1 MFHELA
7 IFLQGPYMRIHSID
21 AVRGLAILGILFMNI
36 TFHQNGYAN
45 YAFFEEPQLSDT
57 VISLFNTLFLDGR
70 FRSLFCLLFG
80 AGLAIQFE
88 ACEKRGQHFLD
99 FSQARLKW
107 LFVFGLLH
115 GVFIFSGDIL
125 LYYSLCAFFI
135 LKHFT
140 LPQDELKKKSIHY
153 LIVGSAIMLVGGL
166 VMAFVFDMGAELPT
180 RPSETFNEEVALWQS
195 GYLTQLGIQASF
207 MLSTVI
213 VAPFTMLWQSMG
225 LMMFGAYLY
234 RAGFF
239 NHGFSSLLFKK
250 LVLVAIVTSIITALP
265 QFLFE
270 QVTLDVIPMFT
281 SIPAIFCAL
290 VYAHLLINIR
300 HTSTWW
306 YQSLINCGKVAF
318 TLYLTQSIALAVLFR
333 IVMPAYFPNFIY
345 SVTLLDLLLVT
356 IAFTAVQVI
365 LANAITKRFNQ
376 GPFEALWRKMY
387 LRSFHKKQKLKQDEI
402 EQLT

>member
-1 MFHELA
+1 
-7 IFLQGPYMRIHSID
+7 MRIYSID

-36 TFHQNGYAN
+36 TFHQNGYGN
-45 YAFFEEPQLSDT
+45 YAFFEQPLLSDT
-57 VISLFNTLFLDGR
+57 IISLFNTLFLDGR

-80 AGLAIQFE
+80 AGLAIQYE
-88 ACEKRGQHFLD
+88 VCEKRGRNFLD

-107 LFVFGLLH
+107 LFVFGLVH
-115 GVFIFSGDIL
+115 GVFVFSGDIL

-140 LPQDELKKKSIHY
+140 LSQDELKKKSIHY
-153 LIVGSAIMLVGGL
+153 LIVGSAIMLVAGL
-166 VMAFVFDMGAELPT
+166 AMAFVYDVGAVIPT
-180 RPSETFNEEVALWQS
+180 RPSETFNEEAALWQS

-213 VAPFTMLWQSMG
+213 IAPFTMLWQSMG

-239 NHGFSSLLFKK
+239 NHGFSSLVFKK
-250 LVLVAIVTSIITALP
+250 LVVVAIATSIVTALP

-270 QVTLDVIPMFT
+270 KVTLDVIPMFT
-281 SIPAIFCAL
+281 SISAIFCAL
-290 VYAHLLINIR
+290 VYAHVLINIK
-300 HTSTWW
+300 HTAPWW

-333 IVMPAYFPNFIY
+333 IVMPAYFPEFIY
-345 SVTLLDLLLVT
+345 NVTLLDLLLIT
-356 IAFTAVQVI
+356 LAFTVI
-365 LANAITKRFNQ
+365 QMVLANVITKHFSQ

-387 LRSFHKKQKLKQDEI
+387 LRSFYKKQEKQKTQTTELPLPDSTQQENA
-402 EQLT
+402 